1 VPVHP
6 PLACVR
12 ACMLVGLLTSHTP
25 CLPLP
30 LPATQTSVSSNGD
43 WPALTVSNSDT
54 GSNARSIKVTA
65 GKTELGQTSVTSDAD
80 SVALTVV
87 NREWSAVCVCLGAA
101 EQARM
106 GCKWA
111 AGSVVVRL
119 DLK

>member
-1 VPVHP
+1 
-6 PLACVR
+6 
-12 ACMLVGLLTSHTP
+12 MFVGLLTSHNP

-65 GKTELGQTSVTSDAD
+65 GKTELGQTSVTNDGD
-80 SVALTVV
+80 SVALTVS
-87 NREWSAVCVCLGAA
+87 NREWSAGLCVGPGAA